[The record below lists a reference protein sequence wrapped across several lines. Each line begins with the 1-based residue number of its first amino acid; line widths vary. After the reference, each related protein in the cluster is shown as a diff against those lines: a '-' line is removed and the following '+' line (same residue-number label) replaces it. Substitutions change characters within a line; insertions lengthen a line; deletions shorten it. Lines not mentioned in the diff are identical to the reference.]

1 MLPSASL
8 SEDGVAMYEPIH
20 GSAPDFK
27 GQNRLNPIATILSAA
42 MMLKYSFNL
51 DKEADSKA
59 WHYLRSVKGQSY
71 TETVINALLNHD
83 LADLIEE
90 KFIGLKLQALPEEKQ
105 ISEIEQEE
113 NDDIIFNFLDSF

>member
-1 MLPSASL
+1 MNIKKIS
-8 SEDGVAMYEPIH
+8 V
-20 GSAPDFK
+20 
-27 GQNRLNPIATILSAA
+27 R
-42 MMLKYSFNL
+42 FNL

-90 KFIGLKLQALPEEKQ
+90 KFFRYETSGAARRKTNKR
-105 ISEIEQEE
+105 
-113 NDDIIFNFLDSF
+113 D

>member
-1 MLPSASL
+1 MNIKKIS
-8 SEDGVAMYEPIH
+8 V
-20 GSAPDFK
+20 
-27 GQNRLNPIATILSAA
+27 R
-42 MMLKYSFNL
+42 FNL

-90 KFIGLKLQALPEEKQ
+90 KFVGMKLQ
-105 ISEIEQEE
+105 
-113 NDDIIFNFLDSF
+113 IFENFLGNNLCPIFSDKSIDYRFGV

>member
-1 MLPSASL
+1 MNIKKIS
-8 SEDGVAMYEPIH
+8 V
-20 GSAPDFK
+20 
-27 GQNRLNPIATILSAA
+27 R
-42 MMLKYSFNL
+42 FNL

-105 ISEIEQEE
+105 ISEIEQAE
-113 NDDIIFNFLDSF
+113 NDDIVFNFLDSF